1 MKRIWIV
8 DDEPTICWALR
19 KELESQGYTVDVFS
33 SAEACWEFAKRAVPY
48 PHVVLLDVR
57 LPGKSGLELL
67 AALQEL
73 PSKPAVIV
81 MTAFG
86 DLKVAVEAI
95 KGHAFEYLTK
105 PFNLTNALN
114 MVRRA
119 VESTHAEPSNRTVG
133 FVDKLQQDTLLGN
146 SPAMQLVYKQ
156 IAIAAQSEQPVMIE
170 GDPGTGKSLVART
183 IHQYS
188 PRASKPLVFFR
199 PDPSRIS
206 ESDAELFG
214 TCLPSIPPDNH
225 SGPKQPGLMLLSGQG
240 TLVIEEVT
248 QLSIAAQAK
257 LLSAIETGSFQAI
270 ASAEP
275 DPFQARL
282 VFTSSHDLDTAC
294 LDSEIYE
301 PLAAQLRVIHIRL
314 PPLRERREDIRP
326 LANAFLSQA
335 PSDSLKRLSEPAMAL
350 LECSPWPGNVRQL
363 RQAIQHAIVH
373 SRGNVIG
380 AEDLPVR
387 DPGSDAVTSGGLTSQ
402 QLAEATRAWLLA
414 HDLRQDVDNPLN
426 AVSTDFLHE
435 QFLAIAERALIQAML
450 EQCGGNRAAVAS
462 RLGMH
467 RTTLRQKMKR
477 YGL

>member
-19 KELESQGYTVDVFS
+19 KELESQGYAVEVFS
-33 SAEACWEFAKRAVPY
+33 SAESCWEHAKGASPY

-67 AALQEL
+67 GSLQEL
-73 PSKPAVIV
+73 PSQPAVIV

-95 KGHAFEYLTK
+95 KGKAFEYLTK
-105 PFNLTNALN
+105 PFNLGNALS

-119 VESTHAEPSNRTVG
+119 LESHPAQPRNDPD
-133 FVDKLQQDTLLGN
+133 FAAKLQQDTLLGN
-146 SPAMQLVYKQ
+146 SPAMQVVYKQ

-170 GDPGTGKSLVART
+170 GDAGTGKSLVART
-183 IHQYS
+183 IHQFS

-199 PDPSRIS
+199 PDANRVS
-206 ESDAELFG
+206 ESEVELFG
-214 TCLPSIPPDNH
+214 TCLPSTATETGM
-225 SGPKQPGLMLLSGQG
+225 GPKQPGLMLLSGQG

-248 QLSIAAQAK
+248 QLSLAAQAK
-257 LLSAIETGSFQAI
+257 LLSAIETECFQAI
-270 ASAEP
+270 ASADP
-275 DPFQARL
+275 DPFKARL
-282 VFTSSHDLDTAC
+282 IFTSSHDLDNAC
-294 LDSEIYE
+294 VDGEIYE

-326 LANAFLSQA
+326 LAEAFVRTSSPGARKQ
-335 PSDSLKRLSEPAMAL
+335 LSEEAMAL
-350 LECSPWPGNVRQL
+350 LENWPWPGNVRQL
-363 RQAIQHAIVH
+363 RQTIQQASVH
-373 SRGNVIG
+373 SRGVVIG
-380 AEDLPVR
+380 LEDLPLR
-387 DPGSDAVTSGGLTSQ
+387 DPGSEALTAGNLTSQ
-402 QLAEATRAWLLA
+402 QLAEATRAWLMA
-414 HDLRQDVDNPLN
+414 HDVRYESDH
-426 AVSTDFLHE
+426 ATSTPSSEFLHD